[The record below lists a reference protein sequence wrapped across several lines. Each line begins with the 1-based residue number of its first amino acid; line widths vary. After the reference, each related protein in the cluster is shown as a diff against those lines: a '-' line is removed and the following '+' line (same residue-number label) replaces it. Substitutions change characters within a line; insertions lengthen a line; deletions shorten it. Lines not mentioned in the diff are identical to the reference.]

1 MHHCMSIQ
9 FLCLVGQIM
18 KEYKKL
24 ETEKNKLL
32 EKKEND
38 QKIFDNMAKNQI
50 EYEKILKLNEQLKQ
64 ELIRTKENM
73 IYYKS
78 NFSNATNDLNKLEKH
93 NKSKEMLI
101 KDLKIEG
108 DKCVT
113 MLQDRELIIE
123 TYSQKI
129 NEKQ

>member
-1 MHHCMSIQ
+1 M
-9 FLCLVGQIM
+9 
-18 KEYKKL
+18 
-24 ETEKNKLL
+24 T
-32 EKKEND
+32 
-38 QKIFDNMAKNQI
+38 KNQI

-129 NEKQ
+129 NELNKIINQKNEQLKLMVNFSKEINNENKSNVKELYQMLMKMT